1 MELGS
6 GVSTL
11 TLTSLF
17 ALISIA
23 TAVIFIVYAAE
34 WQSDQNGLATASQIE
49 EVYRN
54 KVRTEFS
61 YYASVIAL
69 LFILASMHGY
79 ALMRELL

>member
-34 WQSDQNGLATASQIE
+34 WQSDQNGLSTASQNE
-49 EVYRN
+49 EVYRL
-54 KVRTEFS
+54 K
-61 YYASVIAL
+61 IL
-69 LFILASMHGY
+69 LKT
-79 ALMRELL
+79 REQ

>member
-34 WQSDQNGLATASQIE
+34 WQSDQNGLATASQNE

-54 KVRTEFS
+54 KVRTELS

>member
-17 ALISIA
+17 ALVSLA
-23 TAVIFIVYAAE
+23 AAVIFVIYAAE
-34 WQSDQNGLATASQIE
+34 WQSDQDGLTNADQHE